1 MPCFTD
7 IFPWP
12 CEYPWQQ
19 RMGSVM
25 VGSAEHLNLLDVP
38 MVSVGPCFCL
48 QDAEAQIDEH
58 VRKSKDQMSFLV
70 FSVFH
75 AQFHGNCMFRAFWP
89 CPHVIFQPFN
99 AIFPTQILGF
109 SIHVRLVNG
118 FIMKK
123 LLEP

>member
-1 MPCFTD
+1 MSCPASQIF
-7 IFPWP
+7 FPWP

-25 VGSAEHLNLLDVP
+25 VGPAEHLNFLDVP
-38 MVSVGPCFCL
+38 MVSVGHCFCL

-75 AQFHGNCMFRAFWP
+75 AQFHGNCSGHVAMSTCTFSTFQCNFSNPNP
-89 CPHVIFQPFN
+89 C
-99 AIFPTQILGF
+99 F
-109 SIHVRLVNG
+109 SSHVRLING

-123 LLEP
+123 LLEH